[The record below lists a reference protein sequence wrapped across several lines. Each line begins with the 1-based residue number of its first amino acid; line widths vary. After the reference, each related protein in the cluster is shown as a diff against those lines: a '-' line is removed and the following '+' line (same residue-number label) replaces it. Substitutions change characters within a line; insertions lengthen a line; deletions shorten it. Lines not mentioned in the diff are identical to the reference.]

1 LLLAID
7 DDIEAAQTFDE
18 LYAVPESDPF
28 FEELWFPAPA
38 ALEHPSQLFQKV
50 GDSTFFEILRSWY
63 EDNTYGNVSTEDFI
77 ALAEQ
82 KSGLDLGD
90 FFQAW
95 LYEEGRPAS
104 W

>member
-1 LLLAID
+1 MTL
-7 DDIEAAQTFDE
+7 Q
-18 LYAVPESDPF
+18 
-28 FEELWFPAPA
+28 
-38 ALEHPSQLFQKV
+38 ALREKV

-63 EDNTYGNVSTEDFI
+63 EENKYGNVSTEDFI

-95 LYEEGRPAS
+95 LYGEGRPAS